1 MSVKTLSDYFN
12 SLEVPGT
19 AQTFIPSQFSSYE
32 CLGEY
37 FKNSTVLDYDYKQ
50 KFANLLL
57 QEQDENAFVIRTFN
71 KLKSVCIRKKY
82 EWDTLYSSIIQE
94 YNPIWNV
101 DGTETTE
108 YSAEKE
114 TNQIGAAT
122 DTFTSGERNGT
133 TTDFAIPYNGTVEKE
148 TGKAT
153 SQNNTYTDTNTKG
166 QHTDTLNRDAH
177 TVTITRQGNIGVTKT
192 QDLLQS
198 QRDIAMFDFLDTVLK
213 DCIDAITI
221 PIFVEKED
229 NFSGIFD

>member
-1 MSVKTLSDYFN
+1 MAVKTLSDYFN
-12 SLEVPGT
+12 SLDVPGT
-19 AQTFIPSQFSSYE
+19 AQTFIPSQFSTYE

-57 QEQDENAFVIRTFN
+57 QEQDETAFTARTFN

-101 DGTETTE
+101 DGTERTE
-108 YSAEKE
+108 YSAKGE
-114 TNQIGAAT
+114 TNQVMSDT
-122 DTFTSGERNGT
+122 DTFVSGERVGT
-133 TTDFAIPYNGTVEKE
+133 TTDFAIPYNGIEEKE

-153 SQNNTYTDTNTKG
+153 SQNKTYTDTNTKV
-166 QHTDTLNRDAH
+166 QHTDTSNTDTH
-177 TVTITRQGNIGVTKT
+177 NVKITRQGNIGVTKT
-192 QDLLQS
+192 QELLQA

>member
-1 MSVKTLSDYFN
+1 MSVKTLNDYFN
-12 SLEVPGT
+12 YLDVPGT
-19 AQTFIPSQFSSYE
+19 AKTFIPTDFFNYE

-37 FKNSTVLDYDYKQ
+37 FKNAPVLDSDYRQ

-57 QEQDENAFVIRTFN
+57 QEQNEKDFGIRTLN

-114 TNQIGAAT
+114 TNNIGVAT

-133 TTDFAIPYNGTVEKE
+133 TTDYAIPYNGTEEKE

-166 QHTDTLNRDAH
+166 AHTDTLNKDAH
-177 TVTITRQGNIGVTKT
+177 TVTIIRHGNIGVTKT
-192 QDLLQS
+192 QELLQS
-198 QRDIAMFDFLDTVLK
+198 QRDIAMFDFLDTVLRE
-213 DCIDAITI
+213 CIDAITI
-221 PIFVEKED
+221 PIFVETED
-229 NFSGIFD
+229 DFNGIFD

>member
-1 MSVKTLSDYFN
+1 MSVKTLRDYFD

-19 AQTFIPSQFSSYE
+19 AQTFIPSQFSTYE
-32 CLGEY
+32 CLDEY

-57 QEQDENAFVIRTFN
+57 QEQDETAFIGKTFN

-114 TNQIGAAT
+114 TNNIGAAT
-122 DTFTSGERNGT
+122 DTFTSGERTGI
-133 TTDFAIPYNGTVEKE
+133 TTDYAIPYNGTEEKE

-153 SQNNTYTDTNTKG
+153 TQNNSYVDTNTKG
-166 QHTDTLNRDAH
+166 THTDTLNKDAH
-177 TVTITRQGNIGVTKT
+177 TVTLKRQGNIGVTKT

-213 DCIDAITI
+213 ECIDAITI
-221 PIFVEKED
+221 PIFLETED
-229 NFSGIFD
+229 EFDGIFN

>member
-1 MSVKTLSDYFN
+1 MAVKTLSDYFN
-12 SLEVPGT
+12 SLDVPGT
-19 AQTFIPSQFSSYE
+19 AQTFIPSQFSTYE

-57 QEQDENAFVIRTFN
+57 QEQDETAFTARTFN

-101 DGTETTE
+101 DGTERTE
-108 YSAEKE
+108 YSAKGE
-114 TNQIGAAT
+114 TNQVMSDT
-122 DTFTSGERNGT
+122 DTFVSGERVGT
-133 TTDFAIPYNGTVEKE
+133 TTDFAIPYNGIEEKE

-153 SQNNTYTDTNTKG
+153 SQNKTYTDTNTKV
-166 QHTDTLNRDAH
+166 QHTDTSNTDTH
-177 TVTITRQGNIGVTKT
+177 NVKITRQGNIGVTKT
-192 QDLLQS
+192 QELLQA

-213 DCIDAITI
+213 DRIDAITI

>member
-1 MSVKTLSDYFN
+1 MAVKTLSDYFN
-12 SLEVPGT
+12 SLGSG
-19 AQTFIPSQFSSYE
+19 QSFIPSQFSSYE

-57 QEQDENAFVIRTFN
+57 QEQDETEFFTRALN
-71 KLKSVCIRKKY
+71 KLNSVCIRKKY
-82 EWDTLYSSIIQE
+82 EWDTLYSSIIQK

-101 DGTETTE
+101 DGTEKTD

-114 TNQIGAAT
+114 INDIGAST
-122 DTFTSGERNGT
+122 DTFTSGERSGT
-133 TTDFAIPYNGTVEKE
+133 TTDFAIPYNGTEEKE

-166 QHTDTLNRDAH
+166 KHTDTFNKDAH
-177 TVTITRQGNIGVTKT
+177 SVTITRQGNIGVTKT

-221 PIFVEKED
+221 PIFVEEED
-229 NFSGIFD
+229 DFSGIFY

>member
-1 MSVKTLSDYFN
+1 MAVKTLSDYFKA
-12 SLEVPGT
+12 LYIPGT
-19 AQTFIPSQFSSYE
+19 AQTFIPSQFASYE

-37 FKNSTVLDYDYKQ
+37 FKNSTALDYDYKQ

-57 QEQDENAFVIRTFN
+57 QVQDENAFVTRTFN
-71 KLKSVCIRKKY
+71 KLNSVCIRKKY

-101 DGTETTE
+101 DGTEKTE

-122 DTFTSGERNGT
+122 DTFTSGDRIGT
-133 TTDFAIPYNGTVEKE
+133 TTDFAIPYNGTEEKE

-153 SQNNTYTDTNTKG
+153 SQNTSYTDTNTKG
-166 QHTDTLNRDAH
+166 THTDTLDRDAH
-177 TVTITRQGNIGVTKT
+177 TVTITRQGNIGVTKA

-213 DCIDAITI
+213 ECIDAITI

>member
-1 MSVKTLSDYFN
+1 MAVKTLIDYFN

-19 AQTFIPSQFSSYE
+19 AQTFIPSQFVSYE
-32 CLGEY
+32 CLSEY
-37 FKNSTVLDYDYKQ
+37 FKNSTALDYDYKQ

-57 QEQDENAFVIRTFN
+57 QEQGENAFVTRTFN
-71 KLKSVCIRKKY
+71 KLNSVCVRKKY
-82 EWDTLYSSIIQE
+82 EWNTLYSSIIQK

-101 DGTETTE
+101 DGTECTE

-122 DTFTSGERNGT
+122 DTFTSGERTGT
-133 TTDFAIPYNGTVEKE
+133 TTDFAIPYNGTEEKE

-153 SQNNTYTDTNTKG
+153 SQNTSYTDTNTKG
-166 QHTDTLNRDAH
+166 THTDTLDKEAH

-192 QDLLQS
+192 QELLQS
-198 QRDIAMFDFLDTVLK
+198 QRDIAMFDFLDTVMK
-213 DCIDAITI
+213 ECIDAITI

-229 NFSGIFD
+229 NFGGIFD

>member
-1 MSVKTLSDYFN
+1 MKTLSDYFN
-12 SLEVPGT
+12 SLGSG
-19 AQTFIPSQFSSYE
+19 QSFIPSQFSSYE

-37 FKNSTVLDYDYKQ
+37 FKNSTALDYIYKQ

-57 QEQDENAFVIRTFN
+57 QEQDQTEFATHTLN
-71 KLKSVCIRKKY
+71 KLNSVCIRKKY
-82 EWDTLYSSIIQE
+82 EWNTLYSSIIQE

-101 DGTETTE
+101 DGTEKTE

-114 TNQIGAAT
+114 TNNIGAST
-122 DTFTSGERNGT
+122 DTFTSGERSGT
-133 TTDFAIPYNGTVEKE
+133 TTDFVIPYNGTEEKE

-166 QHTDTLNRDAH
+166 THTDTFNRDAH
-177 TVTITRQGNIGVTKT
+177 SVTITRQGNIGVTKT

-221 PIFVEKED
+221 PIFVEEED
-229 NFSGIFD
+229 DFSGIFY

>member
-1 MSVKTLSDYFN
+1 MSVKTLSDYFD

-19 AQTFIPSQFSSYE
+19 AQTFIPSQFSNYE
-32 CLGEY
+32 CLEEY

-57 QEQDENAFVIRTFN
+57 QEQDETAFVTRTFN
-71 KLKSVCIRKKY
+71 KLNSVCIRKKY
-82 EWDTLYSSIIQE
+82 EWKTLYSSIIQE

-101 DGTETTE
+101 DGTEKTE
-108 YSAEKE
+108 YSARGE
-114 TNQIGAAT
+114 TNQVFSAT
-122 DTFTSGERNGT
+122 DTFKSGERSGT

-153 SQNNTYTDTNTKG
+153 SHNNTYTDTSTKV
-166 QHTDTLNRDAH
+166 QHTDTSNTDTH
-177 TVTITRQGNIGVTKT
+177 NVKVTRQGNIGVTKT
-192 QDLLQS
+192 QELLQS

-213 DCIDAITI
+213 DCIYAITI
-221 PIFVEKED
+221 PIFVEKEE

>member
-1 MSVKTLSDYFN
+1 MSVKTLRDYFD

-19 AQTFIPSQFSSYE
+19 TYTFIPSQFSTYE

-37 FKNSTVLDYDYKQ
+37 FKNSTVFDYDYKQ

-57 QEQDENAFVIRTFN
+57 QEQSETEYVGRTFD

-108 YSAEKE
+108 YSKEKE
-114 TNQIGAAT
+114 TNTIGAAT

-133 TTDFAIPYNGTVEKE
+133 TTDFAIPYNGTEEKE

-166 QHTDTLNRDAH
+166 THTDTLDRDAH
-177 TVTITRQGNIGVTKT
+177 TVTITRTGNIGVTKT
-192 QDLLQS
+192 QELLQS

-213 DCIDAITI
+213 ECIDAITI
-221 PIFVEKED
+221 PIFVETED
-229 NFSGIFD
+229 EFDGIFN

>member
-1 MSVKTLSDYFN
+1 MPVKTLSDYFD

-19 AQTFIPSQFSSYE
+19 AQTFIPSQFSTYE

-57 QEQDENAFVIRTFN
+57 QEQDETAFVTRTFN
-71 KLKSVCIRKKY
+71 KLNSVCIRKKY
-82 EWDTLYSSIIQE
+82 EWKTLYSSIIQE

-101 DGTETTE
+101 DGTEKTE
-108 YSAEKE
+108 YSARGE
-114 TNQIGAAT
+114 TNEVLSST
-122 DTFTSGERNGT
+122 DTFTSGERTGT
-133 TTDFAIPYNGTVEKE
+133 TTDFAIPYNGTEEKE

-153 SQNNTYTDTNTKG
+153 SQNNTYTDTNTKV
-166 QHTDTLNRDAH
+166 QHTDTSNTDTH
-177 TVTITRQGNIGVTKT
+177 NVKVTKT

>member
-12 SLEVPGT
+12 YLDVPGT
-19 AQTFIPSQFSSYE
+19 AKTFIPTEFFNYE
-32 CLGEY
+32 CLSEY
-37 FKNSTVLDYDYKQ
+37 FKNPDVFDNDYKQ

-57 QEQDENAFVIRTFN
+57 QEQDEKDFGIRTLN

-101 DGTETTE
+101 DGTEKTE

-114 TNQIGAAT
+114 TNNIGSAT

-133 TTDFAIPYNGTVEKE
+133 TTDYAIPYNGTEEKE

-166 QHTDTLNRDAH
+166 SHTDTLNRDAH
-177 TVTITRQGNIGVTKT
+177 TVTITRTGNIGVTKT
-192 QDLLQS
+192 QELLQS

-221 PIFVEKED
+221 PIFVETED
-229 NFSGIFD
+229 EFDGIFN

>member
-1 MSVKTLSDYFN
+1 MSVKTLIDYFN
-12 SLEVPGT
+12 SLEVPG
-19 AQTFIPSQFSSYE
+19 AAETFIPSQFSTYE

-37 FKNSTVLDYDYKQ
+37 FKNSTILDYDYKQ

-57 QEQDENAFVIRTFN
+57 QEQDETAFVTRTFN

-82 EWDTLYSSIIQE
+82 EWETLYSSIIQD

-101 DGTETTE
+101 DGTEKTE
-108 YSAEKE
+108 YSAKGE
-114 TNQIGAAT
+114 TNQVFSAT
-122 DTFTSGERNGT
+122 DTFKSGERVGT
-133 TTDFAIPYNGTVEKE
+133 TTDFAIPYNGTEEKE

-153 SQNNTYTDTNTKG
+153 SQNNTYTDTNTKV
-166 QHTDTLNRDAH
+166 QQTDTSNMDTH
-177 TVTITRQGNIGVTKT
+177 NVKITRQGNIGVTKT

-229 NFSGIFD
+229 NLSGIFD